1 MKFKYLLLLQTL
13 LVSYISYSQTQGE
26 LKEYNRNSLA
36 TMMIYHPEDEF
47 CKDIY
52 KAFENMP
59 FPDKYDNHNIGA
71 RYIDFNCFYGLKR
84 NNETYAFRSQDE
96 SQLEDNLNLYY
107 NLLNNNLLLRSNY
120 YYNNVL
126 LEYYYNKL
134 GIDKNLSDAESL
146 INLKMSELSNS
157 KQKSIEKNKPALG
170 LNKAKYGEVISNKEI
185 QTNALAIERL
195 LNENNYGNL
204 MVAKWFNL
212 KINNSLADATFNVD
226 LIKERGNYNATE
238 MDVAIADASARGRAL
253 LSDAGEELI
262 NNTFVLVNDI
272 TYITAEEEAQ
282 TAKIASAVILGI
294 LGGLTGTDMTETI
307 DATMELADSFTGF
320 KVKTHSY
327 LYQLVW
333 NDSIASV
340 FYTQHFTNTPNI
352 EKIKAFIQDTSTY
365 KLKYVAHEYEFDKKT
380 TFKGKYDRNQLIEM
394 VTARSIDKN
403 IAALQLA
410 YEDFKVKTPIFEIV
424 YNEKGRVEGYAA
436 KIGLKEGVTA
446 GSTYQVVRRELDSQ
460 TNRTRYKYVATL
472 KPVKNKIWDNRYN
485 AGEENPEDAG
495 LSYTLFEKV
504 SAVGEIL
511 PGMLLIEGKYRKVE

>member
-1 MKFKYLLLLQTL
+1 MKIKFLLLLTS

-52 KAFENMP
+52 KAFDNIP
-59 FPDKYDNHNIGA
+59 FPDKYDDHNLGI
-71 RYIDFNCFYGLKR
+71 RYIDFNSFYGLKR
-84 NNETYAFRSQDE
+84 KNETYAFRSQDE
-96 SQLEDNLNLYY
+96 SELEENLELYY
-107 NLLNNNLLLRSNY
+107 KLLNNNFLLRSNY
-120 YYNNVL
+120 YNNIL
-126 LEYYYNKL
+126 INYYCDKL
-134 GIDKNLSDAESL
+134 GIDKDLPNIESL
-146 INLKMSELSNS
+146 ININMSKLSKS
-157 KQKSIEKNKPALG
+157 KQKKIEENKPALG
-170 LNKAKYGEVISNKEI
+170 LNKAKYGKVISASEI
-185 QTNALAIERL
+185 KTNAHAIKRL

-282 TAKIASAVILGI
+282 AAKIASAVILGV
-294 LGGLTGTDMTETI
+294 LGGLSGTDITEAL
-307 DATMELADSFTGF
+307 DATIKLADSFTGF

-333 NDSIASV
+333 NDSIASI
-340 FYTQHFTNTPNI
+340 FYTQHFTSTPNI
-352 EKIKAFIQDTSTY
+352 EKIKAFIKDTSTY
-365 KLKYVAHEYEFDKKT
+365 KLKYVAHEYEYDKKT

-394 VTARSIDKN
+394 VTTRSIDKN

-424 YNEKGRVEGYAA
+424 YNEKGEIEGYAA
-436 KIGLKEGVTA
+436 KIGLKEGIEPN
-446 GSTYQVVRRELDSQ
+446 SSFQVVRRKLDPE
-460 TNRTRYKYVATL
+460 TNRTTYKYIATL
-472 KPVKNKIWDNRYN
+472 KPIKDKIWDNRYN
-485 AGEENPEDAG
+485 AGEENPEEAG
-495 LSYTLFEKV
+495 LSYTLFKKV

-511 PGMLLIEGKYRKVE
+511 PGMILIEGKYRKVE

>member
-1 MKFKYLLLLQTL
+1 MKIKFLLLLAS

-36 TMMIYHPEDEF
+36 TMMVYHPEDEF

-59 FPDKYDNHNIGA
+59 FPDKYDNHNLGV

-84 NNETYAFRSQDE
+84 NNETYAFRSQDKGR
-96 SQLEDNLNLYY
+96 LERNRKLYY
-107 NLLNNNLLLRSNY
+107 SLIDNNLLLSSNY
-120 YYNNVL
+120 YRNNIL
-126 LEYYYNKL
+126 LEYYYDKL
-134 GIDKNLSDAESL
+134 HIDKDLPDAESL
-146 INLKMSELSNS
+146 INVKMSELSRDER
-157 KQKSIEKNKPALG
+157 EKIDKDKPAIG
-170 LNKAKYGEVISNKEI
+170 LNKAKYGEVITNKEI

-282 TAKIASAVILGI
+282 AAKIASAVILGV
-294 LGGLTGTDMTETI
+294 LGGLSRTDITEAL
-307 DATMELADSFTGF
+307 DATIELADSFTGF

-327 LYQLVW
+327 LYQLIW
-333 NDSIASV
+333 NDSIASI

-352 EKIKAFIQDTSTY
+352 EKINAFIQDTSTY
-365 KLKYVAHEYEFDKKT
+365 KLKYVAHEYEYDKKT
-380 TFKGKYDRNQLIEM
+380 TFKGKYDRNQLIKM
-394 VTARSIDKN
+394 VTTRSIDKN

-424 YNEKGRVEGYAA
+424 YNEKGEIEGYAA
-436 KIGLKEGVTA
+436 KIGLKEGIELT
-446 GSTYQVVRRELDSQ
+446 SSFQVVRRELNPK
-460 TNRTRYKYVATL
+460 TNRTTYKYVATL
-472 KPVKNKIWDNRYN
+472 KPIKGKIWDNRYN
-485 AGEENPEDAG
+485 AGEENPEESG
-495 LSYTLFEKV
+495 LSYTLFKKV

>member
-1 MKFKYLLLLQTL
+1 MKITFLLLLTL
-13 LVSYISYSQTQGE
+13 LVSSFSYAQTQGE

-52 KAFENMP
+52 NAFENIP
-59 FPDKYDNHNIGA
+59 FPDKYDNHNLGV
-71 RYIDFNCFYGLKR
+71 RYIDFNCFYGLKK
-84 NNETYAFRSQDE
+84 NNETYAFRSQNE
-96 SQLEDNLNLYY
+96 SELEENINLYSK
-107 NLLNNNLLLRSNY
+107 LLENNLLLRSNY
-120 YYNNVL
+120 YHNNIL
-126 LEYYYNKL
+126 LHYYYDKL
-134 GIDKNLSDAESL
+134 GIDKNLPNAESL
-146 INLKMSELSNS
+146 INAKLSALSKS
-157 KQKSIEKNKPALG
+157 KQKRIEKNKPARG
-170 LNKAKYGEVISNKEI
+170 LNKAKYGEVISASEI
-185 QTNALAIERL
+185 KTNALAIERT
-195 LNENNYGNL
+195 LNENNYGNW
-204 MVAKWFNL
+204 MVAKWFNF
-212 KINNSLADATFNVD
+212 KMNNSLADATFNVD

-282 TAKIASAVILGI
+282 AAKIASAVILGI
-294 LGGLTGTDMTETI
+294 LGGLSGTDMSSTM
-307 DATMELADSFTGF
+307 DATAKLADSFTGF

-333 NDSIASV
+333 NDSIASI

-352 EKIKAFIQDTSTY
+352 EKMKAFIQDTSTY
-365 KLKYVAHEYEFDKKT
+365 KLKYVAHEYEYDKKT

-394 VTARSIDKN
+394 VTTRSIDKN

-424 YNEKGRVEGYAA
+424 YNEKGRIAGYAA
-436 KIGLKEGVTA
+436 KIGLKEGIEPN
-446 GSTYQVVRRELDSQ
+446 SSFQVVRREFDPE
-460 TNRTRYKYVATL
+460 TNRTTYKYVATL
-472 KPVKNKIWDNRYN
+472 KPVKDKIWDNRYN
-485 AGEENPEDAG
+485 AGEENPKEAG
-495 LSYTLFEKV
+495 LSYTLFKKV

-511 PGMLLIEGKYRKVE
+511 PGMLLIEGKYKQVE

>member
-1 MKFKYLLLLQTL
+1 MKIKFLLLLTS

-52 KAFENMP
+52 KAFENIP
-59 FPDKYDNHNIGA
+59 FPDKYDDHNLGI
-71 RYIDFNCFYGLKR
+71 RYIDFNSFYGLKR

-96 SQLEDNLNLYY
+96 SELEENLELYY
-107 NLLNNNLLLRSNY
+107 KLLNNNLLLRSNY
-120 YYNNVL
+120 YNNIL
-126 LEYYYNKL
+126 LNYYCNKL
-134 GIDKNLSDAESL
+134 GIDKDLPNIESL
-146 INLKMSELSNS
+146 INSKMSTISKS
-157 KQKSIEKNKPALG
+157 KQKKIEKNKPALG
-170 LNKAKYGEVISNKEI
+170 LNKAKYGEVISVSEI
-185 QTNALAIERL
+185 KTNALAIERT
-195 LNENNYGNL
+195 LNENSYGNL

-262 NNTFVLVNDI
+262 NNTFILVNDI

-282 TAKIASAVILGI
+282 AAKIATTVILGL
-294 LGGLTGTDMTETI
+294 LGGLSGVDMTQAMR
-307 DATMELADSFTGF
+307 ATADFADSFTGF

-333 NDSIASV
+333 NDSIASI
-340 FYTQHFTNTPNI
+340 FYSQHFTDTPNT

-365 KLKYVAHEYEFDKKT
+365 KLKYVAHEYEYDKKT

-394 VTARSIDKN
+394 VTTRSIDKN

-424 YNEKGRVEGYAA
+424 YNEKGRIAGYAA
-436 KIGLKEGVTA
+436 KIGLKEGIEPT
-446 GSTYQVVRRELDSQ
+446 SSFQVVRREFDPE
-460 TNRTRYKYVATL
+460 TNRTTYKYVATL
-472 KPVKNKIWDNRYN
+472 KPIKDKVWDNRYN
-485 AGEENPEDAG
+485 AGEENPEEAG
-495 LSYTLFEKV
+495 LSYTLFKKV